1 MPLNIEKN
9 VKQGS
14 RLVKIAE
21 HLLAIWQKACM
32 GFPFAVSTV
41 ASPATDIYYK
51 HILPFGFRS
60 SPLISVKINSSQVC
74 AYMDQAGAR

>member
-1 MPLNIEKN
+1 
-9 VKQGS
+9 
-14 RLVKIAE
+14 
-21 HLLAIWQKACM
+21 M

>member
-1 MPLNIEKN
+1 
-9 VKQGS
+9 
-14 RLVKIAE
+14 
-21 HLLAIWQKACM
+21 M

-51 HILPFGFRS
+51 RILSFGFHS
-60 SPLISVKINSSQVC
+60 SPLISVKINSSQTQVY